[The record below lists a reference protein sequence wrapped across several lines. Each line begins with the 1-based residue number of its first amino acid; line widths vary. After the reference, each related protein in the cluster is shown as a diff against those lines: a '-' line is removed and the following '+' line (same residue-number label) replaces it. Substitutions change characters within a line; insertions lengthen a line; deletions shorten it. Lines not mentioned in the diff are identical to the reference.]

1 MDRDSIYFYNKARA
15 RFISQIFALLFMA
28 IGFYLYDEY
37 LYALTYNQFGLEED
51 IGISILTILFVSLII
66 MSFAQ
71 YIITNKSYK
80 DAIVLLDDEERKQR
94 RNGILSNIVL
104 VAIMI
109 GLSYKSDMIKIIG
122 LMSFIIF
129 NLMYAFIREVT
140 KELSDGYDDT
150 TNYLNK

>member
-15 RFISQIFALLFMA
+15 RFISQIFSLLFMA

-80 DAIVLLDDEERKQR
+80 DAVVLLDDEERKQR

-122 LMSFIIF
+122 LMSLIIY